1 MSKKGNQFTRSQV
14 APCGSLF
21 DSNDWDNVPV
31 AQHRLS
37 AAGTIAWQTYAKLS
51 RQ

>member
-1 MSKKGNQFTRSQV
+1 MSKKGNQFTRSKA

-21 DSNDWDNVPV
+21 DSNDWDSVPV
-31 AQHRLS
+31 PPHRLS
-37 AAGTIAWQTYAKLS
+37 GAGTIAWQTSATLS